1 MIVQILRVAF
11 GKLAAANFF
20 VEFAA
25 DFFGIRIGER
35 GFAFEFADFLIALG
49 YTIGYCKLYAYGNT
63 SSELKFVFGFP
74 DWVFWGV
81 LVPWLAC
88 VTFSLLFASVIMRD
102 EDLGEDPTSSG
113 ADDLGLG
120 G

>member
-1 MIVQILRVAF
+1 VKDSAEDPVLTSSRREAVIVAV
-11 GKLAAANFF
+11 NF
-20 VEFAA
+20 
-25 DFFGIRIGER
+25 
-35 GFAFEFADFLIALG
+35 LLALG
-49 YTIGYCKLYAYGNT
+49 YTIGYCHFYAYGRT
-63 SSELKFVFGFP
+63 AGDLKFVLGFP

-81 LVPWLAC
+81 LAPWLAC

-102 EDLGEDPTSSG
+102 EDLGEDPTGS